1 MFFPFSFKLSF
12 KKKKKLYKY
21 RKLFKFT
28 NDLFII
34 EDKNLYKNT
43 IEVVTWEDN
52 FSLKKQTNKQIQ
64 ILYIKKNEF
73 STTKFI

>member
-1 MFFPFSFKLSF
+1 MFESFSCSSHFLSSYHL
-12 KKKKKLYKY
+12 KKKLYKY

-52 FSLKKQTNKQIQ
+52 FSLKKQTNKQTNSN
-64 ILYIKKNEF
+64 LVH
-73 STTKFI
+73 